1 MNDKHSHLWPQRH
14 PHSEIEKRVDMA
26 HQRAIGS
33 PLNSELRLTLLVKH
47 NAWLLSDLLSRT
59 VEPFGISGVAYIAM
73 MTLQSTP
80 ENLANPSEL
89 CSATGVTR
97 SNMTR
102 ITDELAA
109 KGLIKRVANE
119 EDRRRVDLSLTE
131 EGMQLLRQV
140 VPVLRKKTQAVFS
153 VFNDETKT
161 AFEAELIKLKQVL
174 ESQY

>member
-1 MNDKHSHLWPQRH
+1 MNDKNHHRH
-14 PHSEIEKRVDMA
+14 THSEIEKRVDLA
-26 HQRAIGS
+26 HQRSVGA
-33 PLNSELRLTLLVKH
+33 PLNSEVRLTLLVKH
-47 NAWLLSDLLSRT
+47 NAELLSDLLNRT

-89 CSATGVTR
+89 CTASGETR

-102 ITDELAA
+102 ITDELVA
-109 KGLIKRVANE
+109 KGLIRRVANE

-174 ESQY
+174 EASY

>member
-1 MNDKHSHLWPQRH
+1 MNDKHLHPHRH
-14 PHSEIEKRVDMA
+14 PHSEIEKRVDLA
-26 HQRAIGS
+26 HQRSVGA
-33 PLNSELRLTLLVKH
+33 PLNSEVRLTLLVKH
-47 NAWLLSDLLSRT
+47 NAWLLSDLLNRT
-59 VEPFGISGVAYIAM
+59 VEPFGISGVGYVAM

-89 CSATGVTR
+89 CTATGETR

-102 ITDELAA
+102 ITDELVA

-140 VPVLRKKTQAVFS
+140 VPELRKKTQAVFS
-153 VFNDETKT
+153 VFNDETKV
-161 AFEAELIKLKQVL
+161 AFEGELIKLKQVL

>member
-1 MNDKHSHLWPQRH
+1 MNDKHAQPWPHRH
-14 PHSEIEKRVDMA
+14 PHSEIEKRVDLA
-26 HQRAIGS
+26 HQRSIGS

-47 NAWLLSDLLSRT
+47 NAWLLTDLLSRT
-59 VEPFGISGVAYIAM
+59 VEPFGISGVAYVAM

-89 CSATGVTR
+89 CTATGETR

-119 EDRRRVDLSLTE
+119 ADRRRVDLSLTE
-131 EGMQLLRQV
+131 DGMQLLRQV
-140 VPVLRKKTQAVFS
+140 VPVLREKIDAAFAVFT
-153 VFNDETKT
+153 DETKV
-161 AFEAELIKLKQVL
+161 AFENELIKLKQVL
-174 ESQY
+174 EAQY